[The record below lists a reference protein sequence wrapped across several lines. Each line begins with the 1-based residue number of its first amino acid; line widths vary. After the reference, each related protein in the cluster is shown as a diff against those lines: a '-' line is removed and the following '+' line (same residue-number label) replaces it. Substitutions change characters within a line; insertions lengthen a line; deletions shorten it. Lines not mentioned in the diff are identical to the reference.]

1 MQHRDHG
8 NPYINYGQ
16 STDDAKTK
24 KTESPTAET
33 KQAPVEPK
41 RPPIQINE
49 YIGEVLGN
57 VLDTVDLPTYHLKLY
72 MIGPGSKNSSAGSE
86 AGTSEDTEVTSSEDA
101 REDVSPGDGN
111 SQSTGATGYLNNRMD
126 TDDPSD
132 TVVLAQTGVTE
143 VGIDN
148 VEIATVPSGSGGSI
162 ASTVNFTITQPNAAD
177 FPDQIV
183 KARTYL
189 GAPADAMDCPLFLEI
204 SFRGRKESNL
214 DPENWDT
221 DDAGGQIINNVAGPF
236 VYPLL
241 LSNFS
246 MEITEAGST
255 YEFQTVVKDDVA
267 TADAFFRTPKL
278 FTITGHSI
286 GRLLKDLEKQTNDYN
301 QEQGKPQRISFGLPV
316 GGMWSDTPVP
326 GFKEHL
332 TSQRLDIEDAETTA
346 KVTNLAVTEKAEEE
360 GTEGAEEEAKS
371 SRENKSSIN
380 KNPET
385 NAIELTIAPGM
396 QMDRVLGLI
405 LSMNKE
411 FMQKACRASDVEDP
425 KNEETDATKQVLWY
439 GFHTSLEYL
448 EFDPKEKQYFKLA
461 HLKPYTFLS
470 DKTDIAVFPWEVE
483 SNNNLSKDE
492 TTTRVNQM
500 KIRKAY
506 EYIFTGR
513 NDQIL
518 SCNLQFNEGIALLLP
533 PDRGMLGDVSLN
545 AASILKSTPVP
556 KNEDL
561 DEGGIE
567 KLKEAAQDENGGSF
581 FDQLK
586 KLKANIEKGE
596 AFLKEIGSAA
606 GFTEAKIKDLLTNSA
621 GKAAKELEEALS
633 KKETAQAIADNVTAQ
648 RKETNQANVVTQSE
662 EFSPSQSGFVYGG
675 DLIGETKYAEQI
687 ADGGQKFKD
696 DRKSKDEPEEEKEV
710 MNGVAQRKKFE
721 YKTGFSNVG
730 TTKGIKNNLF
740 TYLYDQHQAIEFL
753 MKLEMELRGDP
764 WWLGRA
770 VHKHGVTKTAVG
782 FTAQQNKETD
792 EDGNNYLTTTT
803 DNFFLFSLNSPRL
816 FDPDVENEDNNTG
829 LWIKEGDG
837 TSYFI
842 SGIYMVRNVTH
853 KFNNGVYTMD
863 IMGVKETAISLNNM
877 QRDGN
882 FKYIDEN
889 RTGFS
894 AKLQDGVVTDGDRLG
909 DGEKRQPTHKFVQGR
924 LTKSPDETPESLL
937 ASGEITKEQY
947 DAYMSWKRGEAD
959 RENRIRKGGTASD
972 SGNYGAFDGSSF
984 ISGGSS
990 SGGGGGRG

>member
-1 MQHRDHG
+1 MSDIMNDHSE
-8 NPYINYGQ
+8 NVKNIYGSQ
-16 STDDAKTK
+16 DSSSTDPKSTTTEEK
-24 KTESPTAET
+24 KGWLNTD
-33 KQAPVEPK
+33 KK
-41 RPPIQINE
+41 KPPLIVNE

-57 VLDTVDLPTYHLKLY
+57 ILDTVDLPTYHLKLY

-86 AGTSEDTEVTSSEDA
+86 AGTTEDTEVTSSEDA
-101 REDVSPGDGN
+101 RQDVSPGDGN

-132 TVVLAQTGVTE
+132 TVVLAETGVTE
-143 VGIDN
+143 VGIDG
-148 VEIATVPSGSGGSI
+148 VEIVTVPSGSGGSH

-189 GAPADAMDCPLFLEI
+189 GAPADAMDCPMFLEV

-214 DPENWDT
+214 DPDNWET
-221 DDAGGQIINNVAGPF
+221 DVAGGEIIGNVTGPF

-255 YEFQTVVKDDVA
+255 YEFSTVVKDDMY
-267 TADAFFRTPKL
+267 TADAFFRTSKMY
-278 FTITGHSI
+278 TIVGTTI
-286 GRLLKDLEKQTNDYN
+286 GQMLGDLENQTNTYN
-301 QEQGKPQRISFGLPV
+301 LEQGKPQRISFGLEEGSATSGVAGAGGAV
-316 GGMWSDTPVP
+316 GGAVAAATGVDSSASKQNYNVP
-326 GFKEHL
+326 GLEHI
-332 TSQRLDIEDAETTA
+332 TDQSLDIEDTETTA
-346 KVTNLAVTEKAEEE
+346 KVTNLAVTEKAAEE
-360 GTEGAEEEAKS
+360 GTEGAEEEAKKP
-371 SRENKSSIN
+371 RENKSSIN

-385 NAIELTIAPGM
+385 NMIELTLKEGM
-396 QMDRVLGLI
+396 DMTRVLGLL

-411 FMQKACRASDVEDP
+411 FMQKATRATDVEDP
-425 KNEETDATKQVLWY
+425 SKEETDATKQICWY
-439 GFHTSLEYL
+439 DFNGSMEYM
-448 EFDPKEKQYFKLA
+448 DYDRKEKQYYKLA
-461 HLKPYTFLS
+461 HLNAYTFMS
-470 DKTDIAVFPWEVE
+470 DKTDIAVFPWEVD
-483 SNNNLSKDE
+483 SNNNLSKDQ

-500 KIRKAY
+500 KIQKAY

-518 SCNLQFNEGIALLLP
+518 SCNIQFNEGIALLLP

-545 AASILKSTPVP
+545 AASVLKSTPVP
-556 KNEDL
+556 KDESL

-567 KLKEAAQDENGGSF
+567 KLKEAAQDEQGGSF

-586 KLKANIEKGE
+586 KLKANVEKGE
-596 AFLKEIGSAA
+596 AYLKEIGSAA
-606 GFTEAKIKDLLTNSA
+606 GFTESKIKDLITNSN

-675 DLIGETKYAEQI
+675 DLIGNTKYAEQI
-687 ADGGQKFKD
+687 ADGGQKFKE
-696 DRKSKDEPEEEKEV
+696 DRKSKDEPEADKEITD
-710 MNGVAQRKKFE
+710 GVAQRKKFE

-753 MKLEMELRGDP
+753 MKLEMQLRGDP

-770 VHKHGVTKTAVG
+770 VHKHGTTKTPVG
-782 FTAQQNKETD
+782 FTSQQLKETD

-842 SGIYMVRNVTH
+842 SGIYQVRNVTH
-853 KFNNGVYTMD
+853 KFDNGVYTMD

-882 FKYIDEN
+882 FRYIDEN

-894 AKLQDGVVTDGDRLG
+894 AKLQDGVVSESDREGATDTDA
-909 DGEKRQPTHKFVQGR
+909 RQPSHRYVQGA
-924 LTKSPDETPESLL
+924 LAANEDATPQSLL
-937 ASGEITKEQY
+937 KDEKITKEQY
-947 DAYMSWKRGEAD
+947 DAYVAWKKEAD
-959 RENRIRKGGTASD
+959 AEEKRRR
-972 SGNYGAFDGSSF
+972 GNG
-984 ISGGSS
+984 
-990 SGGGGGRG
+990 